1 MLTRRGIQLR
11 KSMWFLPLKESILG
25 FFALN
30 ASCGYCKAMPF
41 GVSWK
46 KQRQELLP
54 PATLFARAGCIC
66 KCLSPGGAGSRRGG
80 LRSGKRPPL

>member
-1 MLTRRGIQLR
+1 MFFTFKGKYFR
-11 KSMWFLPLKESILG
+11 

-30 ASCGYCKAMPF
+30 ASCGYCRAMPF
-41 GVSWK
+41 GITWK

-80 LRSGKRPPL
+80 LCSREKTTSIMGFCPLNLDFD